1 MLFTTVVSLQIINPE
16 FLLPKILKYLLVH
29 WFGKVFTLLFLFGVL
44 NASGQPVFRSV
55 STEPFGDS
63 MRHWYGIRDA
73 ANVINPV
80 KNQPRYNES
89 QTTEIANNILL
100 FQRNNGGWPKN
111 YDMQAVLTKDQVKKL
126 MQTKETTHTTFDNG
140 TTYTHVV
147 YLARAYALTKNELYR
162 DACLRGIN
170 FILLAQYSNG
180 GWPQYFPLEKGNYST
195 HITFNDGALIGIM
208 RLLKKIKDNDPDYAF
223 LDEWTRQQVEQAYQ
237 KGIEC
242 ILKMQITNKEKLTVW
257 CQQHDETTLQ
267 PAWAR
272 AFEPPSIC
280 NGESAEIVKFLM
292 SIDHPEPEI
301 IRSIQASVKWFQET
315 KILNTRIETVEAPT
329 EQSKWREYS
338 TDKVVV
344 IDSTALPIWTRYYE
358 LGTGRPLFCDR
369 NSEFL
374 YSLAE
379 VSRERRVGY
388 SWYTYAP
395 QEVLDNYAA
404 WQKQWIPAENVLV
417 QPDVK

>member
-1 MLFTTVVSLQIINPE
+1 MING
-16 FLLPKILKYLLVH
+16 FRKA
-29 WFGKVFTLLFLFGVL
+29 FTLLFLFGVL
-44 NASGQPVFRSV
+44 NATGQPVSRSV

-73 ANVINPV
+73 GNIIDPE
-80 KNQPRYNES
+80 KNQRRYGDSEI
-89 QTTEIANNILL
+89 TEIANNILL

-111 YDMQAVLTKDQVKKL
+111 YDMQAILTKSQVKKL
-126 MQTKETTHTTFDNG
+126 IQTKETTNTTFDNG
-140 TTYTHVV
+140 TTYTHID
-147 YLARAYALTKNELYR
+147 YLARAYALTKNKLYK

-170 FILLAQYSNG
+170 FILTAQYSNG
-180 GWPQYFPLEKGNYST
+180 GWPQYFPLEKDNYST
-195 HITFNDGALIGIM
+195 HITFNDGAFIGIM
-208 RLLKKIKDNDPDYAF
+208 RLLKKIKDNDPDYSF
-223 LDEWTRQQVEQAYQ
+223 LDELTRQQVEQAYQ

-242 ILKMQITNKEKLTVW
+242 ILKMQITNKGKLTVW

-267 PAWAR
+267 PVWAR
-272 AFEPPSIC
+272 AFEPPCIC

-292 SIDHPEPEI
+292 SIDHPEATI
-301 IRSIQASVKWFQET
+301 IRAVQASVKWFQES
-315 KILNTRIETVEAPT
+315 KILNTRVETTDAPT
-329 EQSKWREYS
+329 ESSKWREYS

-344 IDSTALPIWTRYYE
+344 VDFTARPIWTRYYE

-369 NSEFL
+369 NSKFL

-395 QEVLDNYAA
+395 QEILDNYTT
-404 WQKQWIPAENVLV
+404 WQKKWIPAENVLA

>member
-1 MLFTTVVSLQIINPE
+1 MING
-16 FLLPKILKYLLVH
+16 FRKA
-29 WFGKVFTLLFLFGVL
+29 FTLLFLFGFL
-44 NASGQPVFRSV
+44 ASSGQQVSRLI

-73 ANVINPV
+73 GNVINPV

-89 QTTEIANNILL
+89 QIAEIANNILL

-111 YDMQAVLTKDQVKKL
+111 YDMQAVLTNDQVKKL
-126 MQTKETTHTTFDNG
+126 IQTKETTNTTFDNG
-140 TTYTHVV
+140 TTYTHID
-147 YLARAYALTKNELYR
+147 YLASAYALTKNKLYK

-170 FILLAQYSNG
+170 FILTAQYSNG
-180 GWPQYFPLEKGNYST
+180 GWPQYFPLEKDNYST
-195 HITFNDGALIGIM
+195 HITFNDGAFIGIM
-208 RLLKKIKDNDPDYAF
+208 RLLKKIKDNDPDYSF
-223 LDEWTRQQVEQAYQ
+223 LDESTRQQVEQAYL

-242 ILKMQITNKEKLTVW
+242 ILKMQITNNGKLTVW

-272 AFEPPSIC
+272 AFEPPCIC

-292 SIDHPEPEI
+292 SIDHPEAVI
-301 IRSIQASVKWFQET
+301 IRAVQASVKWFQES
-315 KILNTRIETVEAPT
+315 KILNTRVETTDAPT
-329 EQSKWREYS
+329 ESSKWREYS

-344 IDSTALPIWTRYYE
+344 VDSTARPIWTRYYE

-369 NSEFL
+369 NSKFL
-374 YSLAE
+374 YSLAD

-395 QEVLDNYAA
+395 QEILDNYTT
-404 WQKQWIPAENVLV
+404 WQKKWIPAENVLA

>member
-1 MLFTTVVSLQIINPE
+1 MING
-16 FLLPKILKYLLVH
+16 FRKA
-29 WFGKVFTLLFLFGVL
+29 FTLLFLFGFL
-44 NASGQPVFRSV
+44 ASSGQQVSRLI

-73 ANVINPV
+73 GNVINPE
-80 KNQPRYNES
+80 KNQSRYNES
-89 QTTEIANNILL
+89 QIVEIANNILF

-111 YDMQAVLTKDQVKKL
+111 YDMQAVLTNDQVKKL
-126 MQTKETTHTTFDNG
+126 IQTKETTNTTFDNG
-140 TTYTHVV
+140 TTYTHID
-147 YLARAYALTKNELYR
+147 YLASAYALTKNKLYK

-170 FILLAQYSNG
+170 FILTAQYSNG
-180 GWPQYFPLEKGNYST
+180 GWPQYFPLEKDNYST
-195 HITFNDGALIGIM
+195 HITFNDGAFIGIM
-208 RLLKKIKDNDPDYAF
+208 RLLKKIKDNDPDYSF
-223 LDEWTRQQVEQAYQ
+223 LDESTRQQVEQAYL

-242 ILKMQITNKEKLTVW
+242 ILKMQITNNGKLTVW

-272 AFEPPSIC
+272 AFEPPCIC

-292 SIDHPEPEI
+292 SIDHPEAVI
-301 IRSIQASVKWFQET
+301 IRAVQASVKWFQES
-315 KILNTRIETVEAPT
+315 KILNTRVETTDAPT
-329 EQSKWREYS
+329 ESSKWREYS

-344 IDSTALPIWTRYYE
+344 VDSTARPIWTRYYE

-369 NSEFL
+369 NSKFL
-374 YSLAE
+374 YSLAD

-395 QEVLDNYAA
+395 QEILDNYTT
-404 WQKQWIPAENVLV
+404 WQKKWIPAENVLA